1 MSELNETP
9 SSAGYEKALSLLHNC
24 CTPDGF
30 LASTTDSANYRR
42 IWARDGVILSLAALM
57 TEDQELLHGVR
68 ATLTTLAN
76 HQGPHGE
83 IPSNVD
89 TMLERVSYGGT
100 SGRVDSNLWFI
111 IGCAEYYK
119 ASEDR
124 EFLEMVLPHVERV
137 RFLLGAWEFNNRGL
151 LYVPLA
157 GDWADEYIQSG
168 YILYDQLL
176 YLQAQRSICS
186 LHAELY
192 GSEDHTLIEHLSR
205 LRHLIR
211 TNFWFNGEAEV
222 VPDDAYHPVMYQ
234 RGSEAASKSLG
245 KFWLPFFSPSGY
257 GYRFDAFANVLASL
271 FNVADERR
279 RDIVD
284 RYIQEKLL
292 GEDNNYHL
300 LPAFWPPIETHDED
314 WKHLQRTFSY
324 SFKNNPYEF
333 HNGGRW
339 PMLTGFYVAA
349 LVKRAKTVE
358 ARRFLECIHQANALE
373 KNGEDWVFPEF
384 VHGKELT
391 PCGTLHQGWS
401 AAAAIIAEHALK
413 GDSVFRIE
421 DHD

>member
-1 MSELNETP
+1 MSEPFGE
-9 SSAGYEKALSLLHNC
+9 GYSKALELLQRS

-42 IWARDGVILSLAALM
+42 IWARDGVILSLAALL
-57 TEDQELLHGVR
+57 TGDTGLINGVR
-68 ATLTTLAN
+68 STLETLATN
-76 HQGPHGE
+76 QGPHGE

-89 TMLERVSYGGT
+89 TKLERVSYGGT

-111 IGCAEYYK
+111 IGCTEYYK
-119 ASEDR
+119 ATGDSD
-124 EFLEMVLPHVERV
+124 FLEKILPRLEKV

-151 LYVPLA
+151 LYVPQA
-157 GDWADEYIQSG
+157 GDWADEYIHSG

-192 GSEDHTLIEHLSR
+192 GSEDHTLIDHLSR

-211 TNFWFNGEAEV
+211 TNYWFNGAVEL
-222 VPDDAYHPVMYQ
+222 VPDDAYHTVMYQ
-234 RGSEAASKSLG
+234 RGSQAAAKSLG
-245 KFWLPFFSPSGY
+245 KFWLPFFSPSGS

-284 RYIQEKLL
+284 NYIAENLL
-292 GEDNNYHL
+292 GENADNYL
-300 LPAFWPPIETHDED
+300 LPAFWPVIESQDED

-324 SFKNNPYEF
+324 SFRNNPYEF

-339 PMLTGFYVAA
+339 PMITGFYVAA
-349 LVKRAKTVE
+349 LAKRGKHDVAQ
-358 ARRFLECIHQANALE
+358 RFLQGVHRANALE
-373 KNGEDWVFPEF
+373 RDGESWSFPEF
-384 VHGKELT
+384 VHGMNNT
-391 PCGTLHQGWS
+391 SCGTLHQGWS
-401 AAAAIIAEHALK
+401 AGAAIIGEHALR
-413 GDSVFRIE
+413 GEMPFRIE

>member
-1 MSELNETP
+1 MNNQSE
-9 SSAGYEKALSLLHNC
+9 GYQKALEMLHLC

-42 IWARDGVILSLAALM
+42 IWARDGVILSLAALLTKD
-57 TEDQELLHGVR
+57 TELINGVR
-68 ATLTTLAN
+68 STLITLAN
-76 HQGPHGE
+76 NQGPHGE

-89 TMLERVSYGGT
+89 SLLERVSYGGT

-119 ASEDR
+119 ATGDSD
-124 EFLEMVLPHVERV
+124 FLALILPHVEKV

-151 LYVPLA
+151 IYVPQA
-157 GDWADEYIQSG
+157 GDWADEYIHSG

-211 TNFWFNGEAEV
+211 TNYWFNGAVET
-222 VPDDAYHPVMYQ
+222 VPDDAFHPVTYQ
-234 RGSEAASKSLG
+234 RGSEAAAKSLG

-284 RYIQEKLL
+284 DYIAENLL
-292 GEDNNYHL
+292 GESGDYYL
-300 LPAFWPPIETHDED
+300 LPAFWPVIKSQDED
-314 WKHLQRTFSY
+314 WKRLQRTFSY
-324 SFKNNPYEF
+324 TFRNNPFEF
-333 HNGGRW
+333 QNGGRW
-339 PMLTGFYVAA
+339 PMITGFYVAA
-349 LVKRAKTVE
+349 LAKRGKAKL
-358 ARRFLECIHQANALE
+358 AKQYLKGIHCANALE
-373 KNGEDWVFPEF
+373 SESEAWSFPEY
-384 VHGKELT
+384 VHGKDLT
-391 PCGTLHQGWS
+391 PGGTLHQGWS
-401 AAAAIIAEHALK
+401 AAAAIIAEHALM
-413 GDSVFRIE
+413 GELPFRIE

>member
-1 MSELNETP
+1 MNEEFSE
-9 SSAGYEKALSLLHNC
+9 GYYKALELLQRC

-30 LASTTDSANYRR
+30 LASTTDSTNYRR
-42 IWARDGVILSLAALM
+42 IWARDGVILTLAALL
-57 TEDQELLHGVR
+57 TGDAGLINGGR
-68 ATLTTLAN
+68 ATLETLAAN
-76 HQGPHGE
+76 QGPHGE
-83 IPSNVD
+83 IPSNID
-89 TMLERVSYGGT
+89 TVLGRVSYGGT

-119 ASEDR
+119 ATGDSG
-124 EFLEMVLPHVERV
+124 FLDKILPHVKKV

-151 LYVPLA
+151 IYVPQA
-157 GDWADEYIQSG
+157 GDWADEYIHSG

-211 TNFWFNGEAEV
+211 TNYWFNGTVET
-222 VPDDAYHPVMYQ
+222 VPDDAYHTVMYQ
-234 RGSEAASKSLG
+234 RGSQAAAKSLG

-257 GYRFDAFANVLASL
+257 GYRFDSFANVLASL

-284 RYIQEKLL
+284 NYIVENLL
-292 GEDNNYHL
+292 GDEANDYL
-300 LPAFWPPIETHDED
+300 LPAFWPIIQSKDKD
-314 WKHLQRTFSY
+314 WKHLQRTFTF
-324 SFKNNPYEF
+324 SFRNNPYEF

-339 PMLTGFYVAA
+339 PMITGFYVAA
-349 LVKRAKTVE
+349 LAKRGKLKMAE
-358 ARRFLECIHQANALE
+358 EFLKGIHCANALE
-373 KNGEDWVFPEF
+373 SGGEPWSFPEF
-384 VHGKELT
+384 IHGRDLT
-391 PCGTLHQGWS
+391 PSGTLHQGWS
-401 AAAAIIAEHALK
+401 AGGAIIGEHALR
-413 GDSVFRIE
+413 GELPFRIE

>member
-1 MSELNETP
+1 MTP
-9 SSAGYEKALSLLHNC
+9 ANNKEGYEHALELLHRC

-30 LASTTDSANYRR
+30 LASITDRANYRR
-42 IWARDGVILSLAALM
+42 IWARDGVVLSLAALL
-57 TEDQELLHGVR
+57 TQDQELIHGVR
-68 ATLTTLAN
+68 STLTTLA
-76 HQGPHGE
+76 HYQGPHGE
-83 IPSNVD
+83 IPSNID
-89 TMLERVSYGGT
+89 PLLERVSFGGS

-119 ASEDR
+119 ATGDHD
-124 EFLEMVLPHVERV
+124 FLEMILPHIEKV

-151 LYVPLA
+151 IYVPQA
-157 GDWADEYIQSG
+157 GDWADEYIHTG

-176 YLQAQRSICS
+176 YLQAQRSICF
-186 LHAELY
+186 LHAELS

-211 TNFWFNGEAEV
+211 TNYWFNGASVEV

-234 RGSEAASKSLG
+234 RGSVAAKKSLG

-257 GYRFDAFANVLASL
+257 GYRFDAFANVLASI

-284 RYIQEKLL
+284 QYISENLL
-292 GEDNNYHL
+292 GEDGNDYL
-300 LPAFWPPIETHDED
+300 LPAFWPVIESQDED
-314 WKHLQRTFSY
+314 WKHLQRTFSF
-324 SFKNNPYEF
+324 SFRNNPYEF

-339 PMLTGFYVAA
+339 PMITGFYVAA
-349 LVKRAKTVE
+349 LAKRGKMEQAAE
-358 ARRFLECIHQANALE
+358 FLAGIHCANALE
-373 KNGEDWVFPEF
+373 HDGQPWSFPEF
-384 VHGKELT
+384 IHGQKLT

-401 AAAAIIAEHALK
+401 AGAAIIGEHTFRGERL
-413 GDSVFRIE
+413 FRIE

>member
-1 MSELNETP
+1 MDNKPSE
-9 SSAGYEKALSLLHNC
+9 GYRQALDMLHRC

-30 LASTTDSANYRR
+30 RASTTESANYRR
-42 IWARDGVILSLAALM
+42 IWARDGVILSLAALL
-57 TEDQELLHGVR
+57 TKDPELVHGVR
-68 ATLTTLAN
+68 ATLTTLARY
-76 HQGPHGE
+76 QGPHGE

-89 TMLERVSYGGT
+89 PLLERVSFGGT

-119 ASEDR
+119 ATGDSD
-124 EFLEMVLPHVERV
+124 FLEMILPHVEKV

-151 LYVPLA
+151 IYVPQA

-176 YLQAQRSICS
+176 YLQAQRSICC

-205 LRHLIR
+205 LRRLIR
-211 TNFWFNGEAEV
+211 TNYWFNGSVEV
-222 VPDDAYHPVMYQ
+222 IPDDAFHPVTYQ
-234 RGSEAASKSLG
+234 RGSEAAAKSLG

-279 RDIVD
+279 RNIVD
-284 RYIQEKLL
+284 SYIDENLL
-292 GEDNNYHL
+292 GDDGENFV
-300 LPAFWPPIETHDED
+300 LPAFWPVIDSHDED
-314 WKHLQRTFSY
+314 WKHLQRTFSF
-324 SFKNNPYEF
+324 SFRNNPYEF

-339 PMLTGFYVAA
+339 PMITGFHVAA
-349 LVKRAKTVE
+349 LAKRGKTE
-358 ARRFLECIHQANALE
+358 QAEKFLQGIHDANASE
-373 KNGEDWVFPEF
+373 SGGEAWSFPEF
-384 VHGKELT
+384 IHGKKLT

-401 AAAAIIAEHALK
+401 AGAAIIAEHTLR
-413 GDSVFRIE
+413 GELLFRIE